1 MNESGPRTDDVPSA
15 AERFFEDVLGVA
27 PSVFLEEVFEQ
38 RHHGPHRAAAR
49 LCAAEMATMAD
60 VDYVLNHA
68 ALPPEDIHII
78 QGGSAV
84 PDRRAFDRNH
94 RANVEYIYQRFT
106 QGASFRVHNVQ
117 RYLPRVADFAAKLA
131 AALAIEVDANI
142 YVSPGNGEALGV
154 HYDGHDVLVLQ
165 CVGSKRWRL
174 FAPGEDAPRLPR
186 RLAQRHDPA
195 RHRPGELMAEASL
208 APGDVL
214 YVPRGTMHDA
224 VVEDEA
230 SLHLT
235 FPIRTPTWGE
245 LALSALQLAME
256 KDVALRTAVPYA
268 MRADPARADPA
279 AAPAMIRELVA
290 EGRLAQTLGEY
301 ERERRHPKTIPAPRW
316 FSAHQNGLD
325 ATERLRAIVKAGL
338 LRRRDAD

>member
-1 MNESGPRTDDVPSA
+1 
-15 AERFFEDVLGVA
+15 
-27 PSVFLEEVFEQ
+27 
-38 RHHGPHRAAAR
+38 
-49 LCAAEMATMAD
+49 MAD

-94 RANVEYIYQRFT
+94 RANVGYIYQRFT

-117 RYLPRVADFAAKLA
+117 RYLPRAGDFAAKLA

-174 FAPGEDAPRLPR
+174 FAPGEDTPRLPR
-186 RLAQRHDPA
+186 RLAQRHNPA
-195 RHRPGELMAEASL
+195 RHRPGELVAEARL

-214 YVPRGTMHDA
+214 YVPRGTMHHA
-224 VVEDEA
+224 AVEDEA

-245 LALSALQLAME
+245 LALSALRLAME

-268 MRADPARADPA
+268 MRADPASADAA
-279 AAPAMIRELVA
+279 AAPAMIRAMLS
-290 EGRLAQTLGEY
+290 EGRLVQTLEEY
-301 ERERRHPKTIPAPRW
+301 QHERGRNTIPAPHW
-316 FSAHQNGLD
+316 FSAHQDGLD

-338 LRRRDAD
+338 LRRRGAE